1 MTREDPTTRSQQRA
15 IQYWY
20 TDGIFEL
27 GFGLLCL
34 ALGGYFSLGNI
45 LQGNRFAFLVDI
57 ALVAVVIGGSFL
69 MRWLIQK
76 WKERVTFPR
85 TGYVNYSRKA
95 NRGRTLLMG
104 VIVLSALGLMIFFLS
119 YVEMQ
124 ISAWPL
130 VTGILFGIVMF
141 FVAWRNSLQR
151 FYLHA
156 LLSILAG
163 VGLAFSPWDNHVGL
177 AAFYLLIGLILIIS
191 GILLLRKY
199 LRQNPVP
206 KEE

>member
-1 MTREDPTTRSQQRA
+1 MSPKDPATRSQLRA

-20 TDGIFEL
+20 VDGIFEL

-34 ALGGYFSLGNI
+34 ALGGYFSLDNL

-57 ALVAVVIGGSFL
+57 LLVVVIIGGSFL
-69 MRWLIQK
+69 MRWLVQK

-85 TGYVNYSRKA
+85 TGYVSYARERSR
-95 NRGRTLLMG
+95 GWTILVG
-104 VIVLSALGLMIFFLS
+104 VIVLSALGLMVFFLS
-119 YVEMQ
+119 YVEIQ
-124 ISAWPL
+124 ISTWPL
-130 VTGILFGIVMF
+130 LTGILFGIVMI
-141 FVAWRNSLQR
+141 FVGWRTSLHR
-151 FYLHA
+151 FYLYA
-156 LLSILAG
+156 LLGALIG
-163 VGLAFSPWDNHVGL
+163 IGLAFSPWDNHVGL